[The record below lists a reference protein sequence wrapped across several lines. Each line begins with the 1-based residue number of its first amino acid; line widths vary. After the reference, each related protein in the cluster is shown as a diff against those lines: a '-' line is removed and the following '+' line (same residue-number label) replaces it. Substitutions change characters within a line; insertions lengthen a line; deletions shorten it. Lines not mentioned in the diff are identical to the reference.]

1 MFGRTLRRI
10 GSRVG
15 QSLLTV
21 FVVCTLV
28 FAMIRLIPGDP
39 VLQILGNEAT
49 PESIAALRAE
59 LHLDGPLISQYLS
72 YLSDLA
78 RGNLG
83 TSLIQRG
90 IPVADVIGQSLP
102 STLTIAV
109 LGLVL
114 GTLVGMVGGL
124 WGAVTRSP
132 LVDRGVQIFA
142 ILAYAT
148 PTFLFALLLILVV
161 ALSWGLLPAGG
172 WPGKMPDNLAYAA
185 LPAIALGV
193 NLAPKFLRPVR
204 QEAIDV
210 QNTLFMEAAVSRG
223 LTRHSLNRRHVLP
236 NSLLPL
242 VTLVGISL
250 GGLLTNAVIVEAVF
264 GIPGLGSELAKAV
277 AQRDYPV
284 IQGITLLMSVTVITG
299 NLLAETVYQFVDPRT
314 RVQ

>member
-1 MFGRTLRRI
+1 MGTRALRRI
-10 GSRVG
+10 ASRVG
-15 QSLLTV
+15 QSLVTV

-39 VLQILGNEAT
+39 VLQILGNEAS
-49 PESIAALRAE
+49 PESIKALRSQ
-59 LHLDGPLISQYLS
+59 LHLDGSLLQQYGS
-72 YLSDLA
+72 YLSDLLH
-78 RGNLG
+78 GNLG
-83 TSLIQRG
+83 ASLIQRG
-90 IPVADVIGQSLP
+90 RPVSEIISSSVT
-102 STLTIAV
+102 STLTIALFGLL
-109 LGLVL
+109 LGV
-114 GTLVGMVGGL
+114 LVGMIAGI
-124 WGAVTRSP
+124 WGAVTRRK
-132 LVDRGVQIFA
+132 VVNVGVQAFS

-148 PTFLFALLLILVV
+148 PTFLFALLLVLVV
-161 ALSWGLLPAGG
+161 ALMWGLLPAGG
-172 WPGKMPDNLAYAA
+172 WPGGFVQSLPYAI

-210 QNTLFMEAAVSRG
+210 QDTLFMEAAISRG
-223 LTRHSLNRRHVLP
+223 LPRRKLNLSHVLP

-264 GIPGLGSELAKAV
+264 GIPGLGSELSKAV

-284 IQGITLLMSVTVITG
+284 IQGITLLMSVTVIVG
-299 NLLAETVYQFVDPRT
+299 NLLAETMYQFVDPRA